1 MERRSWGRD
10 ARNAGNP
17 SRSGTANCQDRISFH
32 KSSQS
37 ATSRASI
44 QLSLAMFA
52 CLMVW
57 LWLRHDIKRAFKLR
71 KRAFKLRLLTQKIA
85 TRHSGRSLFSQG
97 LPLGSKHD
105 PLHPNW
111 RSPAG
116 ALAPVLV
123 VVIISC
129 TSELIHS
136 VSTISSPPNVS
147 LRGTRNFIDRQ
158 VTSPDIRE
166 NPRAPARGFQGMDI
180 LRIAPQPHR
189 HSADAAAVASGA
201 GTNFGQFA
209 RPR

>member
-1 MERRSWGRD
+1 
-10 ARNAGNP
+10 
-17 SRSGTANCQDRISFH
+17 
-32 KSSQS
+32 
-37 ATSRASI
+37 
-44 QLSLAMFA
+44 MFA

-57 LWLRHDIKRAFKLR
+57 LWLRHDIKKDFKL
-71 KRAFKLRLLTQKIA
+71 FLFTQKIA

-97 LPLGSKHD
+97 LPPGSKHD

-129 TSELIHS
+129 TFELIHS

-166 NPRAPARGFQGMDI
+166 NPRAPARGFQRMDI
-180 LRIAPQPHR
+180 LRIASQPHR